1 MLLFALSFC
10 YIHIPVYLYILKEL
24 DKNKMSLHDFTF
36 ITLILLLVANLFCG
50 ADKNETL
57 SLTIDSQNLTS
68 SEVSATLLEHI
79 NNSGKFFNSFQ
90 IKYITS

>member
-1 MLLFALSFC
+1 MPCHFAT

-24 DKNKMSLHDFTF
+24 DKNKMSLRDFTF
-36 ITLILLLVANLFCG
+36 ITLTLLLVANLFCA

-57 SLTIDSQNLTS
+57 SLTVDSQNVTS

-79 NNSGKFFNSFQ
+79 NNSGKFFLPLFKLS
-90 IKYITS
+90 I